1 MNTLKDKLA
10 LSRRAHIAEA
20 ALAVFAAKGYHRAT
34 IRDVAYAAGVADGT
48 IYASFANKEALLL
61 ALLDP
66 LDELAAAEATPPDAR
81 VPADVAGELRTR
93 LTERFAAL
101 TPQRLDALRVV
112 LSEVLVTPDLRA
124 LFLDRIV
131 KPTYT
136 LPVPGY
142 AALHAAG
149 QINAPDPAF
158 TARALTASMLGFV
171 MLRLLGDPQTEKGW
185 GPVSHQLADLLLDGL
200 MPRATT
206 TSTATPTPTPTRG
219 EGADP

>member
-66 LDELAAAEATPPDAR
+66 LDELAAAEAAPPDAR
-81 VPADVAGELRTR
+81 MPSHVGDELRTR
-93 LTERFAAL
+93 LSERFAAL

-124 LFLDRIV
+124 LFLERII

-136 LPVPGY
+136 LPVPGF

-149 QINAPDPAF
+149 QIAAPDAAF
-158 TARALTASMLGFV
+158 TARAFTASVLGFV
-171 MLRLLGDPQTEKGW
+171 MLHLLGDRQTETSW
-185 GPVSHQLADLLLDGL
+185 GAVPSQLADLLLNGL
-200 MPRATT
+200 MPRTP
-206 TSTATPTPTPTRG
+206 PTPMRG

>member
-66 LDELAAAEATPPDAR
+66 LDELAAAEAAPPDAR
-81 VPADVAGELRTR
+81 MPSHVGDELRTR
-93 LTERFAAL
+93 LSERFAAL

-112 LSEVLVTPDLRA
+112 LSEVLVARGALRGA
-124 LFLDRIV
+124 RDTRFAR
-131 KPTYT
+131 
-136 LPVPGY
+136 PVLG
-142 AALHAAG
+142 ADHQADLHAAR
-149 QINAPDPAF
+149 
-158 TARALTASMLGFV
+158 AR
-171 MLRLLGDPQTEKGW
+171 LRCAACRRPNCRT
-185 GPVSHQLADLLLDGL
+185 
-200 MPRATT
+200 
-206 TSTATPTPTPTRG
+206 
-219 EGADP
+219 